1 MPHIFYLIGYE
12 NIPILNLG
20 KYSSHRDR
28 ERERK
33 ADLSPFWHACNEKL
47 QKCAYK
53 VSHVHLPTCNN
64 ERIDKLTFMKL
75 DIESFTNICW
85 NIPILVLSQT
95 ITDTLHAD
103 LNMYLH
109 VYEVQLTNVMFT
121 EQFKRKLIQKLI

>member
-1 MPHIFYLIGYE
+1 MFHIFHLISYE

-33 ADLSPFWHACNEKL
+33 ADLSSFWHGCNEKL

-53 VSHVHLPTCNN
+53 ASHIHLPTCNN
-64 ERIDKLTFMKL
+64 VRTDKLTFIKF
-75 DIESFTNICW
+75 DIESFTNISW

-95 ITDTLHAD
+95 ITDTQHAD

-109 VYEVQLTNVMFT
+109 IHEVQLTDIMFT
-121 EQFKRKLIQKLI
+121 EQFKQKLI